1 MKLEIKRMYDAI
13 KAIEVDELKKK
24 LEAVGG
30 ECKFAEDDRP
40 CLDVWNPAS
49 SGETITVYI
58 NSVSLSAI
66 DTLEFDAEI
75 DGSYEKI
82 ALNVDDFMY
91 EGLSYIA
98 DEIQYPRSLWMR
110 IGCTVRGTKEQMD
123 TMIKGD
129 DWRLAE
135 RTLKEMFD
143 NGQVEIDGNTYI
155 PERCVESY
163 DKEYGED
170 IEPFD
175 IDVIG

>member
-1 MKLEIKRMYDAI
+1 MKIEIKRMYDAI
-13 KAIEVDELKKK
+13 KAIEIEELKKK
-24 LEAVGG
+24 VEAVGDSY
-30 ECKFAEDDRP
+30 EFDEDKRP

-82 ALNVDDFMY
+82 ALNVDAFMY

-110 IGCTVRGTKEQMD
+110 IDCTVRGTKKQMD
-123 TMIKGD
+123 TIMKGVDSRPAEYTIKD
-129 DWRLAE
+129 MLN
-135 RTLKEMFD
+135 
-143 NGQVEIDGNTYI
+143 NGQVEIDGGTYI
-155 PERCVESY
+155 PEDCVQSY
-163 DKEYGED
+163 NEQYGENY
-170 IEPFD
+170 PYQD
-175 IDVIG
+175 IDIIG